1 MSTILNKFDERAK
14 KVNSLVCVGLDAE
27 ISKLPEKF
35 KALEFPQFEFNK
47 FIIEETHEFA
57 AAYKPNSAFY
67 EAQGEQGMKEL
78 KMTVDHLKENYPD
91 IFTILDAKRADIG
104 NTNKGYVDSIY
115 DWMGFDSVTVN
126 PYLGFEAISPF
137 TDREDKVAIVL
148 CKTSNPGSGEFQ
160 NLKVDGKDLWQI
172 VATSANTLLENG
184 KNVMMVTGA
193 TYPEEMSA
201 VRKIAPQMTFLVPG
215 VGAQGGKVEDFLS
228 DGLREDKLG
237 LMINSSRGIIFA
249 ENPKEEAKK
258 LRDEINKYRS

>member
-137 TDREDKVAIVL
+137 TDREDKVAIV
-148 CKTSNPGSGEFQ
+148 
-160 NLKVDGKDLWQI
+160 
-172 VATSANTLLENG
+172 
-184 KNVMMVTGA
+184 
-193 TYPEEMSA
+193 
-201 VRKIAPQMTFLVPG
+201 
-215 VGAQGGKVEDFLS
+215 
-228 DGLREDKLG
+228 
-237 LMINSSRGIIFA
+237 
-249 ENPKEEAKK
+249 
-258 LRDEINKYRS
+258 